1 MFNRVINNTT
11 KNSNGVK
18 KVLIPFSITLVGI
31 IVGGVLFFS
40 GIGVNNDSLSV
51 DSVQAG
57 TRKLDL
63 EIQNMFCIGC
73 RSSVVN
79 TLRSISGVIQADA
92 DPNTNSG
99 WVIYDSNKVSKDQI
113 LASTIFLAYPAT
125 FIDDQPYGGVPD
137 QQEVKEI
144 PAEIQLKL
152 NELAQRLLNRGIEL
166 ESFFQEELDDAINRG
181 YWDKAN
187 NLLDNYL
194 QSIY

>member
-1 MFNRVINNTT
+1 M
-11 KNSNGVK
+11 K
-18 KVLIPFSITLVGI
+18 KALIPFSITLVGI
-31 IVGGVLFFS
+31 IAGGVLLFS
-40 GIGVNNDSLSV
+40 GIGIKDNSSLV
-51 DSVQAG
+51 DNVQVG

-79 TLRSISGVIQADA
+79 TVRSIPGVIQADA
-92 DPNTNSG
+92 DPSTNSG
-99 WVIYDSNKVSKDQI
+99 WVIYDSNQISKDQI
-113 LASTIFLAYPAT
+113 LASTIFLAYPAS
-125 FIDDQPYGGVPD
+125 FIDDQPYSGVPD
-137 QQEVKEI
+137 QQEVKEV

-187 NLLDNYL
+187 NLLNNYL